1 MLKPALRD
9 RRPYDPSAVNDSND
23 PAVAVSC
30 PPLADRSVRIWITPP
45 MAESPYIDAPG
56 PLDASMR
63 RIDALDS
70 NDQSMSPDS
79 TSATGWP
86 STRSLTYSA
95 SPPPK
100 NPRAEITGR
109 PA

>member
-1 MLKPALRD
+1 M
-9 RRPYDPSAVNDSND
+9 
-23 PAVAVSC
+23 
-30 PPLADRSVRIWITPP
+30 TPP

-56 PLDASMR
+56 PLDASTR
-63 RIDALDS
+63 RIDAAEIS
-70 NDQSMSPDS
+70 DQSMSPDS

-86 STRSLTYSA
+86 STSRRMYSA

-100 NPRAEITGR
+100 NPRADTTGL